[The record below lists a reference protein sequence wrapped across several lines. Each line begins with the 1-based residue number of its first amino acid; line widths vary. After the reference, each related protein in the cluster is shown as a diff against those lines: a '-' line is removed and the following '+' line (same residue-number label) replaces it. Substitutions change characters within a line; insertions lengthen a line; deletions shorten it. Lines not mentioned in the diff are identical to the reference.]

1 MVFGWSSNTPP
12 TPRPSYTREQH
23 LQSFLGHPTFSRG
36 TKKIQGPSR
45 HEIYQTT
52 FAPAPQSPPYTLRID
67 LSPSFPN
74 APPTITLTSPSPAT
88 HPILSGDQCV
98 NLKSLKAWG
107 QGDRGVTLLKVVEEA
122 AGSLVKQAPRKT
134 MDRQPS
140 GGALPPSYDNVVRRG
155 SSSNLAASA
164 SASAS
169 PSPSTDNTFHMPIPP
184 VPSSFPDLQSMP
196 QSSLQ
201 RLLTDDVALNIY
213 VENLPAV
220 KTMQDLYESIRDGN
234 GEAARLNQS
243 QEEELGGLHAEVQVL
258 QAELKDK
265 IREFEEYKS
274 RESKALDGIGSRE
287 VMEMLENAKND
298 AEGASESMS
307 QQFVDGDVKLA
318 EFVKEYMKERTKYH
332 ERAAK
337 LERLERQQMF

>member
-1 MVFGWSSNTPP
+1 
-12 TPRPSYTREQH
+12 
-23 LQSFLGHPTFSRG
+23 
-36 TKKIQGPSR
+36 
-45 HEIYQTT
+45 
-52 FAPAPQSPPYTLRID
+52 
-67 LSPSFPN
+67 
-74 APPTITLTSPSPAT
+74 
-88 HPILSGDQCV
+88 
-98 NLKSLKAWG
+98 
-107 QGDRGVTLLKVVEEA
+107 
-122 AGSLVKQAPRKT
+122 
-134 MDRQPS
+134 
-140 GGALPPSYDNVVRRG
+140 
-155 SSSNLAASA
+155 
-164 SASAS
+164 
-169 PSPSTDNTFHMPIPP
+169 
-184 VPSSFPDLQSMP
+184 
-196 QSSLQ
+196 
-201 RLLTDDVALNIY
+201 
-213 VENLPAV
+213 
-220 KTMQDLYESIRDGN
+220 MQDLYESIRDGN